1 MDVDVGVLSKKYILF
16 DVAVDGVRE
25 FCLFSLGVTEKF
37 FGGRGEES
45 RLVLGHVH
53 HKYACMHL

>member
-1 MDVDVGVLSKKYILF
+1 MDLDVGVLSKKYILF

-37 FGGRGEES
+37 FGEES
-45 RLVLGHVH
+45 RLVSGHVH